1 MVHSSINQFVVF
13 EKFAEMNNKYDVKH
27 FSELIDTF
35 NLAEEMKLINDDV
48 NQEIQANRI
57 ELNQTVFDP
66 LIDPNERQK
75 CQYEFAEYQ
84 PRRYDVSKLPDDH
97 PMLSEPPES
106 VADHVDKKELI
117 NFILDKAFLQ
127 QALNQEYV
135 QAAQKL
141 FKSEENR
148 ELLLTFLEQDY

>member
-1 MVHSSINQFVVF
+1 
-13 EKFAEMNNKYDVKH
+13 
-27 FSELIDTF
+27 
-35 NLAEEMKLINDDV
+35 
-48 NQEIQANRI
+48 
-57 ELNQTVFDP
+57 
-66 LIDPNERQK
+66 
-75 CQYEFAEYQ
+75 
-84 PRRYDVSKLPDDH
+84 
-97 PMLSEPPES
+97 MLSEPPES

-148 ELLLTFLEQDY
+148 ELLLTFLE